1 MARCRANM
9 RIWCHL
15 LSSLHEEE
23 VAAGGSVASPARGM
37 PEDSCHLFAC
47 LSEAVA
53 WIQQQQQQTAAKQST
68 LPCHIQVLATG
79 SLHLIGGIM
88 SLVDP
93 DLALA

>member
-1 MARCRANM
+1 M

-37 PEDSCHLFAC
+37 PEDSCQLFAC

-53 WIQQQQQQTAAKQST
+53 WIQQQQTAANQSA
-68 LPCHIQVLATG
+68 PPGHIQVLATG